1 MNECSPDLKLRRFPY
16 KSEHHICHFYVSSN
30 SCGRIAP
37 ESFNQALIKFDC
49 GVTQFRTR
57 LRKHVVVYIDDIIIY
72 LKILLEHVEH
82 VKLVLITHRKEK
94 FNFNQGSFCMEKV
107 HSIGF
112 IVGKS
117 RVALD
122 RDKVKFIM
130 NLPNTKKCT

>member
-1 MNECSPDLKLRRFPY
+1 MPFKLT
-16 KSEHHICHFYVSSN
+16 N
-30 SCGRIAP
+30 AP
-37 ESFNQALIKFDC
+37 STPMRLIYNVLRKY
-49 GVTQFRTR
+49 
-57 LRKHVVVYIDDIIIY
+57 LRKHVVYIDDIIIY

-82 VKLVLITHRKEK
+82 VKLVLKEK
-94 FNFNQGSFCMEKV
+94 FNFNKGNFCMEKV

-130 NLPNTKKCT
+130 DLPTPKSARKVRSFHELANIYKRFINDFRIIT